1 MVLSFLIF
9 KERKRLHKRKLNG
22 ILKNMKT
29 LTKGVFMKRNTQAND
44 EKVLRYSLRKYKLG
58 LASVTIGAIFLSFAA
73 VQGVKADE
81 AVSTPDSSTQVEQA
95 DPSLTTSGLVTETP
109 TAPVAAENATV
120 SKENEPVSLPE
131 ENTGRTEIPK
141 LTETSENTPKTV
153 STNNSQTLTNA
164 SEDPIAEGTIRLHFQ
179 ELPSPDKSSLGLWT
193 WDDVETPSS
202 QKGAWPT
209 GATSFAEA
217 KQDDYGVYLDV
228 KLSSAPKKLS
238 FLINNAA
245 GTNLSGDKA
254 VEILSPQMNE
264 AWIDK
269 DFQVYSYQPIP
280 QDHVRINYFRTDGD
294 YSNKS
299 VWYWGDVKDA
309 PSNWPD
315 GVNFQPNGKY
325 GAYLDIPLTQAAKS
339 IGFLLL
345 DESKTGDD
353 VKIQPNDYK
362 FSDLKKSRQLFVRDT
377 DPTVYTN
384 PYFVK
389 DVRLTGAQ
397 QLSPSKIEL
406 SFTNLDEVSSEDILK
421 DLKVTDKDGN
431 SVTLKQLDLDAKLK
445 KATLTGD
452 FAAENLPYKVTL
464 GSDSF
469 KTSESWQLKDALYSY
484 DGELGARLEENGTKA
499 HVTLWSPSADQ
510 VDIIVYD
517 KNNQDKVL
525 AEHALSKGPRGTWQA
540 DLLATDFGL
549 ENLTGYY
556 YQYRIKRGDQS
567 VIVLD
572 PYAKSLAAWNSDD
585 ANKGP
590 EHKIAKAAFV
600 EILLIMDQKTL
611 TTLRFLTLNLEKMP
625 LFMRP
630 MSEI

>member
-1 MVLSFLIF
+1 
-9 KERKRLHKRKLNG
+9 
-22 ILKNMKT
+22 
-29 LTKGVFMKRNTQAND
+29 MKRNTQAND
-44 EKVLRYSLRKYKLG
+44 GKILRYSLRKYKLG

-81 AVSTPDSSTQVEQA
+81 AVSTPDSSTQVEPA
-95 DPSLTTSGLVTETP
+95 ESSLTTSGLVTETP
-109 TAPVAAENATV
+109 AAPVTAENNSV
-120 SKENEPVSLPE
+120 SKVNEPVSLPE
-131 ENTGRTEIPK
+131 ENTSPTETTK

-153 STNNSQTLTNA
+153 STNNSQALTNA

-179 ELPSPDKSSLGLWT
+179 ELPSQDKSSLGLWT

-353 VKIQPNDYK
+353 VKIQSNDYK
-362 FSDLKKSRQLFVRDT
+362 FSDLKNLVSFSYEILIRQST
-377 DPTVYTN
+377 P
-384 PYFVK
+384 
-389 DVRLTGAQ
+389 
-397 QLSPSKIEL
+397 
-406 SFTNLDEVSSEDILK
+406 
-421 DLKVTDKDGN
+421 
-431 SVTLKQLDLDAKLK
+431 
-445 KATLTGD
+445 TLT
-452 FAAENLPYKVTL
+452 
-464 GSDSF
+464 
-469 KTSESWQLKDALYSY
+469 
-484 DGELGARLEENGTKA
+484 
-499 HVTLWSPSADQ
+499 
-510 VDIIVYD
+510 
-517 KNNQDKVL
+517 
-525 AEHALSKGPRGTWQA
+525 LSRMC
-540 DLLATDFGL
+540 
-549 ENLTGYY
+549 
-556 YQYRIKRGDQS
+556 
-567 VIVLD
+567 V
-572 PYAKSLAAWNSDD
+572 
-585 ANKGP
+585 
-590 EHKIAKAAFV
+590 
-600 EILLIMDQKTL
+600 
-611 TTLRFLTLNLEKMP
+611 
-625 LFMRP
+625 
-630 MSEI
+630 

>member
-1 MVLSFLIF
+1 
-9 KERKRLHKRKLNG
+9 
-22 ILKNMKT
+22 
-29 LTKGVFMKRNTQAND
+29 MKRNTQTND

-58 LASVTIGAIFLSFAA
+58 LASVTIGAVFLSFAA
-73 VQGVKADE
+73 THGVKAE
-81 AVSTPDSSTQVEQA
+81 EVVSTPASSTQVESA
-95 DPSLTTSGLVTETP
+95 DSSLTTSGLVTETP
-109 TAPVAAENATV
+109 TAPLTAENATV
-120 SKENEPVSLPE
+120 SKENEPVSLSE
-131 ENTGRTEIPK
+131 ENTSRTEPTK

-153 STNNSQTLTNA
+153 STNNSQALTNA
-164 SEDPIAEGTIRLHFQ
+164 SEEPIAEGTIRLHFQ
-179 ELPSPDKSSLGLWT
+179 ELPSQDKASLGLWT

-217 KQDDYGVYLDV
+217 KQDNYGVYLDV
-228 KLSSAPKKLS
+228 KLSSTPKKLS

-245 GTNLSGDKA
+245 GTNLSGDKS

-406 SFTNLDEVSSEDILK
+406 SFTNLDELSSEDILK
-421 DLKVTDKDGN
+421 DLKVTDKDSN

-517 KNNQDKVL
+517 KNN
-525 AEHALSKGPRGTWQA
+525 
-540 DLLATDFGL
+540 
-549 ENLTGYY
+549 
-556 YQYRIKRGDQS
+556 
-567 VIVLD
+567 
-572 PYAKSLAAWNSDD
+572 
-585 ANKGP
+585 
-590 EHKIAKAAFV
+590 
-600 EILLIMDQKTL
+600 
-611 TTLRFLTLNLEKMP
+611 
-625 LFMRP
+625 
-630 MSEI
+630 

>member
-1 MVLSFLIF
+1 
-9 KERKRLHKRKLNG
+9 
-22 ILKNMKT
+22 
-29 LTKGVFMKRNTQAND
+29 MKRNTQAND

-95 DPSLTTSGLVTETP
+95 DPSLTTSGLVTETL

-353 VKIQPNDYK
+353 VKIQSNDYK

-397 QLSPSKIEL
+397 QLSPSQIEL

-469 KTSESWQLKDALYSY
+469 KTSESWQLKC
-484 DGELGARLEENGTKA
+484 
-499 HVTLWSPSADQ
+499 
-510 VDIIVYD
+510 
-517 KNNQDKVL
+517 
-525 AEHALSKGPRGTWQA
+525 
-540 DLLATDFGL
+540 
-549 ENLTGYY
+549 
-556 YQYRIKRGDQS
+556 
-567 VIVLD
+567 
-572 PYAKSLAAWNSDD
+572 
-585 ANKGP
+585 
-590 EHKIAKAAFV
+590 
-600 EILLIMDQKTL
+600 
-611 TTLRFLTLNLEKMP
+611 
-625 LFMRP
+625 
-630 MSEI
+630 

>member
-1 MVLSFLIF
+1 M
-9 KERKRLHKRKLNG
+9 HKSNLNG

-29 LTKGVFMKRNTQAND
+29 LTKEVSMKRNTQAND

-58 LASVTIGAIFLSFAA
+58 LASVTIGAVFLSFAA
-73 VQGVKADE
+73 THGVKAE
-81 AVSTPDSSTQVEQA
+81 EVVSTPASSTQVESA
-95 DPSLTTSGLVTETP
+95 DSSLTTSGLVTESP
-109 TAPVAAENATV
+109 TAPLTAENGTV
-120 SKENEPVSLPE
+120 SKENEPVSLPA
-131 ENTGRTEIPK
+131 ENTSRTEPSK

-153 STNNSQTLTNA
+153 STNNSQALTNA
-164 SEDPIAEGTIRLHFQ
+164 SEEPIAEGTIRLHFQ
-179 ELPSPDKSSLGLWT
+179 ELPSQDKASLGLWT

-217 KQDDYGVYLDV
+217 KQDDYGVYLNV
-228 KLSSAPKKLS
+228 KLASTPKKLS

-325 GAYLDIPLTQAAKS
+325 GAYLDIPLTEAAKS

-362 FSDLKKSRQLFVRDT
+362 FSDLKKTRQLFVRDT
-377 DPTVYTN
+377 DTTVYTN

-397 QLSPSKIEL
+397 QLSPSQIEL
-406 SFTNLDEVSSEDILK
+406 SFTNLEDVSSEDILK

-431 SVTLKQLDLDAKLK
+431 SVTLKQLELDAKLK

-464 GSDSF
+464 GNDSF

-484 DGELGARLEENGTKA
+484 DGELGARLQENGTKA

-517 KNNQDKVL
+517 KNNQDMVL

-549 ENLTGYY
+549 ENLTGYF

-585 ANKGP
+585 ASKGP

-600 EILLIMDQKTL
+600 DPA
-611 TTLRFLTLNLEKMP
+611 N
-625 LFMRP
+625 
-630 MSEI
+630 

>member
-1 MVLSFLIF
+1 
-9 KERKRLHKRKLNG
+9 
-22 ILKNMKT
+22 
-29 LTKGVFMKRNTQAND
+29 MKRNTQTND

-58 LASVTIGAIFLSFAA
+58 LASVTIGAVFLSFAA
-73 VQGVKADE
+73 THGVKAE
-81 AVSTPDSSTQVEQA
+81 EVVSTPASSTQVESA
-95 DPSLTTSGLVTETP
+95 DSSLTTSGLVTETP
-109 TAPVAAENATV
+109 TAPLTAENATV
-120 SKENEPVSLPE
+120 SKENEPVSLPA
-131 ENTGRTEIPK
+131 ENTSPTEPTK

-153 STNNSQTLTNA
+153 STNNSQALTNA
-164 SEDPIAEGTIRLHFQ
+164 SEEPIAEGTIRLHFQ
-179 ELPSPDKSSLGLWT
+179 ELPSQDKASLGLWT

-353 VKIQPNDYK
+353 VKIQSNDYK
-362 FSDLKKSRQLFVRDT
+362 FSDLKNLVSFSYEILIRQST
-377 DPTVYTN
+377 P
-384 PYFVK
+384 
-389 DVRLTGAQ
+389 
-397 QLSPSKIEL
+397 
-406 SFTNLDEVSSEDILK
+406 
-421 DLKVTDKDGN
+421 
-431 SVTLKQLDLDAKLK
+431 
-445 KATLTGD
+445 TLT
-452 FAAENLPYKVTL
+452 
-464 GSDSF
+464 
-469 KTSESWQLKDALYSY
+469 
-484 DGELGARLEENGTKA
+484 
-499 HVTLWSPSADQ
+499 
-510 VDIIVYD
+510 
-517 KNNQDKVL
+517 
-525 AEHALSKGPRGTWQA
+525 LSRMC
-540 DLLATDFGL
+540 
-549 ENLTGYY
+549 
-556 YQYRIKRGDQS
+556 
-567 VIVLD
+567 V
-572 PYAKSLAAWNSDD
+572 
-585 ANKGP
+585 
-590 EHKIAKAAFV
+590 
-600 EILLIMDQKTL
+600 
-611 TTLRFLTLNLEKMP
+611 
-625 LFMRP
+625 
-630 MSEI
+630 

>member
-1 MVLSFLIF
+1 
-9 KERKRLHKRKLNG
+9 
-22 ILKNMKT
+22 
-29 LTKGVFMKRNTQAND
+29 MKRNTQAND
-44 EKVLRYSLRKYKLG
+44 GKILRYSLRKYKLG

-81 AVSTPDSSTQVEQA
+81 AVSTPDSSTQVEPA

-109 TAPVAAENATV
+109 TAPVTAENTSV
-120 SKENEPVSLPE
+120 SKVNEPVSLPE
-131 ENTGRTEIPK
+131 ENTSPTETSK
-141 LTETSENTPKTV
+141 LTETRENTPKTV
-153 STNNSQTLTNA
+153 STNNSQALTNA
-164 SEDPIAEGTIRLHFQ
+164 SEDPIADGSIRLHFQ

-397 QLSPSKIEL
+397 HLSPSKIEL

-517 KNNQDKVL
+517 KNN
-525 AEHALSKGPRGTWQA
+525 
-540 DLLATDFGL
+540 
-549 ENLTGYY
+549 
-556 YQYRIKRGDQS
+556 
-567 VIVLD
+567 
-572 PYAKSLAAWNSDD
+572 
-585 ANKGP
+585 
-590 EHKIAKAAFV
+590 
-600 EILLIMDQKTL
+600 
-611 TTLRFLTLNLEKMP
+611 
-625 LFMRP
+625 
-630 MSEI
+630 

>member
-1 MVLSFLIF
+1 
-9 KERKRLHKRKLNG
+9 
-22 ILKNMKT
+22 
-29 LTKGVFMKRNTQAND
+29 MKRNTQAND

-58 LASVTIGAIFLSFAA
+58 LASVTIGAVFLSFAA
-73 VQGVKADE
+73 THGVKAE
-81 AVSTPDSSTQVEQA
+81 EVVSTPASSTQVESA
-95 DPSLTTSGLVTETP
+95 DSSLTTSGLVTETP
-109 TAPVAAENATV
+109 TAPLTAENATV
-120 SKENEPVSLPE
+120 SKENEPVSLSE
-131 ENTGRTEIPK
+131 ENTSRTEPTK

-153 STNNSQTLTNA
+153 STNNSQPLTNA
-164 SEDPIAEGTIRLHFQ
+164 SEEPIAEGSIRLHFQ
-179 ELPSPDKSSLGLWT
+179 ELPSQDKASLGLWT

-228 KLSSAPKKLS
+228 KLSSTPKKLS

-325 GAYLDIPLTQAAKS
+325 GAYLDIPLTEAAKS

-345 DESKTGDD
+345 DESKIGDD

-362 FSDLKKSRQLFVRDT
+362 FSDLKKTRQLFVRDT
-377 DPTVYTN
+377 DTTVYTN

-397 QLSPSKIEL
+397 QLSPSQIEL
-406 SFTNLDEVSSEDILK
+406 SFTNLEDVSSEDILK

-431 SVTLKQLDLDAKLK
+431 SATLKQLELDAKRK

-464 GSDSF
+464 GNDSF

-484 DGELGARLEENGTKA
+484 DGELGARLQENGTKA

-517 KNNQDKVL
+517 KNNQDMVL

-540 DLLATDFGL
+540 DLIATDLGL
-549 ENLTGYY
+549 ENLTGYF

-567 VIVLD
+567 VI
-572 PYAKSLAAWNSDD
+572 
-585 ANKGP
+585 
-590 EHKIAKAAFV
+590 
-600 EILLIMDQKTL
+600 EIG
-611 TTLRFLTLNLEKMP
+611 RAHV
-625 LFMRP
+625 
-630 MSEI
+630 